1 MIIDYNKMMEDY
13 AKAYA
18 DKTRIFFIEKYLST
32 YNASA
37 GRMTPFM
44 LFPRQKVFLKSIAD
58 NPASIAIKH
67 RQCGIT
73 TISSAWICAQI
84 VFASKESPETVLCI
98 GNKLDLANQLV
109 EKIRDF
115 LQQVPR
121 WYWGEDYWSPDINSE
136 KNKKDIFI
144 KNSKSELH
152 LFNGC
157 KVYARSSGENAARG
171 ISAVSLLVFDEA
183 AFIENGLAVYT
194 SAVAA
199 TASNPNRKII
209 MISTPSGKDSLYYN
223 TYRKALTHENNYNA
237 VEFKWFQDLRYNK
250 NLKWYKKDEKTGEI
264 KWLIE
269 DVLDDTGT
277 IHYDEDK
284 WRNLEQNGWLPTS
297 PWYEEMKR
305 SFNNDPM
312 KIAQELDV
320 SFLGSANN
328 VVAPE
333 FIDMHS
339 TLNVREPLAD
349 LKDPMNDDTWFWKPP
364 IEGHRYICACI
375 PEGEKVLTH
384 RGLVNVENVKSDDL
398 LITKESEYTPIKY
411 RKYRE
416 TKDEEIVKIKLYD
429 IYDELTFTG
438 NHPIWSSVDNVYQK
452 TTKRINGVRKSKFNY
467 IHNFKYNDASIL
479 EKNDW
484 VEYPNYY
491 HLNEVNETFL
501 KDYWEV
507 NVPKNRIKSL
517 KFNNPLLNEDFWWYC
532 GMWLAEG
539 FCRYDG
545 SHEIN
550 TVHNILETEYHN
562 KIKNLI
568 EDVLNRKC
576 NIRYKEKFNSANVI
590 FSSKEIFTFLTS
602 NFGRYA
608 KNKQIPEWIKLIPKR
623 FKLKL
628 VEGYLNG
635 DGSIKDEREWS
646 AHSVSLKLLNDIQD
660 ILLSCGIVS
669 SIFQQSKEGYKYT
682 FNKKCYKQNSYVLK
696 MSRFN
701 IKMFLKKL
709 GYIDENEKIKQHK
722 NGMYFSSDLSKIFI
736 KIKKVEKYLYTG
748 KVYNFETI
756 LDSHSYCSRYIVS
769 HNCDPSRGDA
779 GDKTAIEIIDM
790 DGRDE
795 NGLPIIEQVLEYN
808 GRKLGDEIGGM
819 IFQYATM
826 YNNAFVV
833 IDATGGVGD
842 TCILTLIQLGYK
854 NLYYE
859 DSSQKTYTV
868 QNSTKNYDGYTDK
881 LPGFHFQGNRY
892 PVLANFAGM
901 VRNNEFKIRSVRVIN
916 ELDTWIFKEGTG
928 RMDHQSGSNDDTL
941 TCLAMALFVM
951 QYTVNRIESTKNK
964 DAAILN
970 AYKINGSYS
979 NNRYNYYNSNNSVD
993 MRPKHNLP
1001 FYTKDNTRGNKPKN
1015 INGNFMWIFGKMYK

>member
-1 MIIDYNKMMEDY
+1 MIVDYSKMMEDY
-13 AKAYA
+13 ATAYA
-18 DKTRIFFIEKYLST
+18 DKTRIYFIEKYLST

-44 LFPRQKVFLKSIAD
+44 LFPRQKVFLKSITE

-84 VFASKESPETVLCI
+84 VFATKESPETVLCI

-115 LQQVPR
+115 LEQVPR
-121 WYWGEDYWSPDINSE
+121 WYWGEEYWSPDPNSD

-223 TYRKALTHENNYNA
+223 TYRKALSHENNYNA

-250 NLKWYKKDEKTGEI
+250 HLKWYKKDSETGELQWI
-264 KWLIE
+264 IE
-269 DVLDDTGT
+269 DVLDETGT
-277 IHYDEDK
+277 VHYDEDK

-297 PWYEEMKR
+297 PWYEEMKK

-339 TLNVREPLAD
+339 TLNVREPLSD
-349 LKDPMNDDTWFWKPP
+349 FKDPMNDDTWFWKAP

-375 PEGEKVLTH
+375 PEGEKVLTN
-384 RGLVNVENVKSDDL
+384 RGLVNVEDVKSNDL
-398 LITKESEYTPIKY
+398 LITKEGEYTPIKH

-416 TKDEEIVKIKLYD
+416 TIDEEIVKIKLYD
-429 IYDELTFTG
+429 IYDELTFTS
-438 NHPIWSSVDNVYQK
+438 NHPIWSSVNTIYKKHQN
-452 TTKRINGVRKSKFNY
+452 RINGKRKSTFS
-467 IHNFKYNDASIL
+467 HEHEFMYNDASKL
-479 EKNDW
+479 KENDW
-484 VEYPNYY
+484 VEIPNYY
-491 HLNEVNETFL
+491 KLNEIGDDFL
-501 KDYWEV
+501 IEYWEK
-507 NVPKNRIKSL
+507 NIPKNRIGRLQMK
-517 KFNNPLLNEDFWWYC
+517 NPLLNEDFWWYC

-545 SHEIN
+545 SNEIN
-550 TVHNILETEYHN
+550 TVHHINETIYHE
-562 KIKNLI
+562 KIYKLVT
-568 EDVLNRKC
+568 EVFGRKC
-576 NIRYKEKFNSANVI
+576 NLRKRGSCNSVNVI
-590 FSSKEIFTFLTS
+590 FSSKEIFKFLTE

-608 KNKQIPEWIKLIPKR
+608 KNKQIPEWIKLLPKR
-623 FKLKL
+623 YKLKL
-628 VEGYLNG
+628 VEGYIHG
-635 DGSIKDEREWS
+635 DGCVKNDKLWT
-646 AHSVSLKLLNDIQD
+646 AHSISKKLLNDVQD
-660 ILLSCGIVS
+660 ILISCGIVS
-669 SIFQQSKEGYKYT
+669 SVYQQGKERYCET
-682 FNKKCYKQNSYVLK
+682 FNKIVHKEDSFVLK
-696 MSRFN
+696 ISVMN
-701 IKMFLKKL
+701 INLFLREL
-709 GYIDENEKIKQHK
+709 GYEIEGNIKQHK
-722 NGMYFSSDLSKIFI
+722 NGIYLSDDLSKIYIRI
-736 KIKKVEKYLYTG
+736 KNVEKYLYSG
-748 KVYNFETI
+748 KVYNFETV

-795 NGLPIIEQVLEYN
+795 NGMPIIEQVMEYN
-808 GRKLGDEIGGM
+808 GRKLGDEVGGM
-819 IFQYATM
+819 VYQYATM

-842 TCILTLIQLGYK
+842 PCILTLIQLGYK

-868 QNSTKNYDGYTDK
+868 QNSTKNYNSYNDR

-928 RMDHQSGSNDDTL
+928 RMDHQVGSNDDTI

-951 QYTVNRIESTKNK
+951 QYTVNKLENTKNK
-964 DAAILN
+964 DIAILN
-970 AYKINGSYS
+970 SYKLGGGYSSSSNYNINS
-979 NNRYNYYNSNNSVD
+979 NSVD
-993 MRPKHNLP
+993 IRPKQNLP
-1001 FYTKDNTRGNKPKN
+1001 FYNRNGNKRTPPN
-1015 INGNFMWIFGKMYK
+1015 INGNFMWIFGKMYS